1 MITQIALV
9 KTVTVVAIALVKIVA
24 SNGSL
29 RLNQKATQQ
38 GWLIKS
44 SNQIIKI
51 MKKVFILVFV
61 QVVTLASFAQND
73 TTKIEQYCQVIVT
86 PRMLSNKVTI
96 DIDFGEEKS
105 FWADTRI
112 RTYDGKLKKFNTVVD
127 ALNFMGKEGW
137 VFINAYP
144 VNNGNIEIYHFAF
157 KKQFT
162 RAEVFAVK

>member
-1 MITQIALV
+1 
-9 KTVTVVAIALVKIVA
+9 
-24 SNGSL
+24 
-29 RLNQKATQQ
+29 
-38 GWLIKS
+38 
-44 SNQIIKI
+44 

-61 QVVTLASFAQND
+61 QVVTLVSFAQND

-112 RTYDGKLKKFNTVVD
+112 RTYDVKLKKFNTVVD